1 MTAQMPPNASH
12 PARPLCPF
20 LGADTTDRT
29 AAAIDYPSFEN
40 RCWAGERPVP
50 LLLTDQATLCLCAGF
65 RHCPRYIASRASRHL
80 AHVPAE
86 IPPESAGPPLG
97 DQDPIAHAL
106 HALESEVAA
115 SGAARA
121 RSRRR
126 WGWIGAG
133 MIFVSSLLCGGVFAG
148 YVGWQLVNRE
158 LLVTQ
163 PGTVNTLTEG
173 QAPIQPQIYLIVT
186 ATSEPTI
193 PDNPS
198 APAGEVQS
206 YPVAVT
212 PTAVVVGSAQTPQA
226 QGNLLPLPLVGVAQA
241 ASPPAAISPANPLP
255 NVQLEIPTRR
265 PTPVLDIPTST
276 PSVVEAV
283 TPAATPTPTPIWAPP
298 FILFSAQDSALKKGD
313 CTMVTWT
320 VENVREVYYE
330 NQGVDGRGERE
341 ECIDDHQEDY
351 VLTVV
356 LSDGSTRS
364 YTATV
369 AYIPATPTPE
379 PQPTATEFIEPTPT
393 WTPSLP
399 TATSAPVINYGVRL
413 ELNGSSDLD
422 CARAATCEV
431 ELFMSN
437 TGDAMD
443 SLTLYFTEAASWP
456 RQLCRLDGICSQDRL
471 TIANIAPGNSAILRL
486 RVTVPENA
494 SDESMTYRMRA
505 LSESSPAT
513 QSDQVSIQVHPK

>member
-1 MTAQMPPNASH
+1 MTAQMPPNAPH
-12 PARPLCPF
+12 PARPICPF
-20 LGADTTDRT
+20 LSADASDRT
-29 AAAIDYPSFEN
+29 VAAIDYPSFEN

-50 LLLTDQATLCLCAGF
+50 LLLTDQATLCLCTGF
-65 RHCPRYIASRASRHL
+65 RHCPRYIVSRAARHPAL
-80 AHVPAE
+80 APAA
-86 IPPESAGPPLG
+86 IPLENAGPPLG
-97 DQDPIAHAL
+97 NYDPIAHAINE
-106 HALESEVAA
+106 LETEVKA
-115 SGAARA
+115 SSAART

-126 WGWIGAG
+126 WGWFGAG
-133 MIFVSSLLCGGVFAG
+133 LIFVSSLLCGGVFAG

-163 PGTVNTLTEG
+163 PGTVDTLAEG
-173 QAPIQPQIYLIVT
+173 QAPVQPQIYLIVT
-186 ATSEPTI
+186 ATSEPAM
-193 PDNPS
+193 PDAPL
-198 APAGEVQS
+198 APAGQAQPF
-206 YPVAVT
+206 PVAVT
-212 PTAVVVGSAQTPQA
+212 PTAVVVGVGQTPEA
-226 QGNLLPLPLVGVAQA
+226 QGNLLPLPPAGVAQA
-241 ASPPAAISPANPLP
+241 ASPPAAAPP

-276 PSVVEAV
+276 PSAVEAV
-283 TPAATPTPTPIWAPP
+283 TSAATPTPTPIWAPP
-298 FILFSAQDSALKKGD
+298 FILFSAQDSALKEGD
-313 CTMVTWT
+313 CTRVAWT

-341 ECIDDHQEDY
+341 ECMDDHQEDY

-364 YTATV
+364 YTTTV

-379 PQPTATEFIEPTPT
+379 PKPTATEFIEPTPT

-399 TATSAPVINYGVRL
+399 TATPTPVTNYGVRL

-431 ELFMSN
+431 ELLMSN

-443 SLTLYFTEAASWP
+443 NLTLYFTEAASWP
-456 RQLCRLDGICSQDRL
+456 RQLCRLDGVCSQDRL
-471 TIANIAPGNSAILRL
+471 TIANIGPGNSAILRL
-486 RVTVPENA
+486 RVTVPDNA
-494 SDESMTYRMRA
+494 PDESMTYRVRA

-513 QSDQVSIQVHPK
+513 QSDQISIQVHPK